1 MTTRVITKELAVEE
15 DLNLSKGTLTQSR
28 GGQDLTLQGI
38 SISKVISDVSVFN
51 NDTTAN
57 EFVDPN
63 KYETVLVEG
72 YSTLGDEGGGVFY
85 FDPTIAPASAD
96 SGHIFVSGIVTVLG
110 AWRRFT
116 DDKIINVKHYGAV
129 GDGVADDTA
138 ALLLAV
144 TAVNTRVKAV
154 LYFPEGTYNVN
165 VSLNMTTADFV
176 IVRGDGIQ
184 NTIINHTGTSG
195 PLFLFD
201 TGAEVDEASQ
211 FLMMMD
217 FSVRTDQTDQTAID
231 ITSTALVTDITRSA
245 YITRVLFIGLTIADG
260 WNFCIHSKDVR
271 GITVKDCYARHVS
284 GSVGT
289 IFFNVDNT
297 LAFVGDDYTSFNNE
311 THFYENEF
319 GATVPTG
326 GFAIADGS
334 ITIAK
339 LADATGGD
347 IITFDAA
354 GLPILLAIGTAGF
367 VLTSNG
373 AGFAPSWQVAGGG
386 GAAATPDNYLTGLI
400 LSNAADLSHD
410 IAITVGQ
417 ANDSSN
423 TVTLDLTSSLTKKI
437 DATWV
442 AGDNVGG
449 LFSGLVSSNTTYH
462 LFLIEKDSDNSIDV
476 GFDTSLTAAN
486 IPAGY
491 TEFRRIGSI
500 KTNSS
505 DNIINFTQ
513 LGDYFWLDVPIE
525 DFNGNYSTSGIS
537 LTTSIPSGLKMI
549 GIFMPLFI
557 TSAGNAVLLS
567 DPDGPNNAP
576 IVNAGP
582 ASIHAGSEGGSRAF
596 ANQVFVVTNTSGQIR
611 QRGTTTSTGVIRT
624 FGWIDTGRRI

>member
-72 YSTLGDEGGGVFY
+72 YSALGDEGGGIFY

-96 SGHIFVSGIVTVLG
+96 SGHIFASGIITVLG

-116 DDKIINVKHYGAV
+116 DDKIINVKHFGAV

-211 FLMMMD
+211 FLMVMD
-217 FSVRTDQTDQTAID
+217 LTLRTDQVDQTAID

-245 YITRVLFIGLTIADG
+245 YITRILFIGLTVADG

-284 GSVGT
+284 SSVGT

-297 LAFVGDDYTSFNNE
+297 LAFVGDDYTAFNNE
-311 THFYENEF
+311 THFYENNF

-326 GFAIADGS
+326 GISNGS
-334 ITIAK
+334 ITVAK
-339 LADATGGD
+339 LADATAGD

-354 GLPILLAIGTAGF
+354 GKAILLAVGASGF
-367 VLTSNG
+367 VLTSQG
-373 AGFAPSWQVAGGG
+373 PGLPLIWAVAGAIGVLG
-386 GAAATPDNYLTGLI
+386 VEGTPIASAATVDIGAADSDFVDITGTVTITSFGTTITRNHMWLQFNDVLTLTNNATSLI
-400 LSNAADLSHD
+400 LPTGAN
-410 IAITVGQ
+410 IIT
-417 ANDSSN
+417 A
-423 TVTLDLTSSLTKKI
+423 
-437 DATWV
+437 
-442 AGDNVGG
+442 AGDI
-449 LFSGLVSSNTTYH
+449 LEARRLSSGSGDWIV
-462 LFLIEKDSDNSIDV
+462 
-476 GFDTSLTAAN
+476 TS
-486 IPAGY
+486 Y
-491 TEFRRIGSI
+491 SR
-500 KTNSS
+500 
-505 DNIINFTQ
+505 
-513 LGDYFWLDVPIE
+513 E
-525 DFNGNYSTSGIS
+525 D
-537 LTTSIPSGLKMI
+537 
-549 GIFMPLFI
+549 
-557 TSAGNAVLLS
+557 
-567 DPDGPNNAP
+567 
-576 IVNAGP
+576 
-582 ASIHAGSEGGSRAF
+582 
-596 ANQVFVVTNTSGQIR
+596 
-611 QRGTTTSTGVIRT
+611 GTTIGTGVISPVFT
-624 FGWIDTGRRI
+624 SPEQSIVSAGALTIAHGLSFTPKLIQIYLICKTAEDNYSVGDEFPVSGWQILSTVNDQRGVVIVPNATNLVGRYASVPSVFTVLDFNTGVRANITTANWRIVIRVYG